1 VYGEIIAAWAR
12 WAPGRLM
19 PLGWDAADCR
29 GVWESGVP
37 LLPRAPAPIV
47 ADDLEELLAFVMERL
62 AVIKQDA
69 VPWLQRV
76 AEAWDQ
82 GAIAPA
88 ALFPTPGGVGA
99 RIAETIGGAT
109 TEMAAFLAYG
119 SLRPALEAYFA
130 QARSNLGPH
139 DWAFGVC
146 PFCGAPAAFSDVLE
160 DGRRRLACHLC
171 GGGWF
176 FPRTKCPTCASERS
190 EDLLRLE
197 PESQD
202 QGYVIIACSGCGGYL
217 KELDRRVRWNG
228 QSALVEDWG
237 SPHLDLIAHRAGYRR
252 PAPVLIGLAQPI

>member
-1 VYGEIIAAWAR
+1 
-12 WAPGRLM
+12 M
-19 PLGWDAADCR
+19 PLGWNAADCR
-29 GVWESGVP
+29 RVWESGVP

-47 ADDLEELLAFVMERL
+47 ADDLEELLAVVMERL

-139 DWAFGVC
+139 DWGVRRV
-146 PFCGAPAAFSDVLE
+146 PVLRRPGRVLGRARGRPEAAGVPSL
-160 DGRRRLACHLC
+160 RRRLVLPAHEVPNLRE
-171 GGGWF
+171 
-176 FPRTKCPTCASERS
+176 RT
-190 EDLLRLE
+190 
-197 PESQD
+197 Q
-202 QGYVIIACSGCGGYL
+202 
-217 KELDRRVRWNG
+217 
-228 QSALVEDWG
+228 
-237 SPHLDLIAHRAGYRR
+237 
-252 PAPVLIGLAQPI
+252 